1 MIERMLVLST
11 ANVTPETCN
20 LYLHTAPFAAFEKG
34 DYGWFV
40 FAPTDVPDDLPADL
54 AGCFDLASRNGVEW
68 VMFDRDAEVHPDL
81 PAYDW

>member
-11 ANVTPETCN
+11 ANVTAETCN
-20 LYLHTAPFAAFEKG
+20 VYLHTAPFAAFEKG

-40 FAPTDVPDDLPADL
+40 YVPIDLPDDLPADL
-54 AGCFDLASRNGVEW
+54 AGCFDVASRAGVDW
-68 VMFDRDAEVHPDL
+68 IMLDRDAQEHPGL

>member
-11 ANVTPETCN
+11 ANVTAETCN
-20 LYLHTAPFAAFEKG
+20 VYLHTAPFAAFEKG

-40 FAPTDVPDDLPADL
+40 YVAIDLPDDLPADL
-54 AGCFDLASRNGVEW
+54 AGCFDVASRDGVDW
-68 VMFDRDAEVHPDL
+68 IMLDRDAQEHPGL